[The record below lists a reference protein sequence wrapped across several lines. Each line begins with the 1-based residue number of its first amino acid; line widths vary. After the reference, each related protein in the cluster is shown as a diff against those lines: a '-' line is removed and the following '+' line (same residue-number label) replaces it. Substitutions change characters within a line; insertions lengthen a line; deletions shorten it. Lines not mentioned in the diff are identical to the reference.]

1 MNTLFL
7 IDLIDRIAWFGALG
21 MVIVALVYALTLL
34 VISRRR
40 PRRSADEQQVAFD
53 PGMHI
58 IVLMPCLNEAEVIA
72 ASVQRLLDINDPG
85 LHVMVVDDGSDDG
98 TGDVVESI
106 RDPRAEVLRR
116 VLPNA
121 RKGKGEALN
130 NALAVVRQRFS
141 GFDPN
146 SIIIG
151 VVDADGRLDPHAIAE
166 ARRAFASAEVGAVQ
180 MGVRINNRFNSLL
193 ARMQDMEFVVF
204 TSVFQEGRRHLGS
217 VGMGGNAQ
225 FARLSALNALGRKPW
240 TRSLTEDFDL
250 GVRLN
255 GAGWTN
261 EYWGRAAV
269 HQQGVTNSRRLLRQ
283 RTRWFQGNLQS
294 AHLLGKVARE
304 QRGLS
309 RADSLWQILTP
320 SVLLAGSFLAAS
332 FLSALALTIV
342 AAVRGV
348 PQSWLWVLSAYLLA
362 FGPGLIFGW
371 LYWRVERSEGLGL
384 LRTFAYSHLFV
395 LYGIMPCL
403 IGWRALARQVTGR
416 TGWAKTAR
424 ETESEE
430 EQPAVLS
437 ALPGA
442 AAGVPG
448 SVPALPGAQPLPGP
462 VDTLVPA
469 WRTAVVKAAG

>member
-1 MNTLFL
+1 MNILL
-7 IDLIDRIAWFGALG
+7 LIDRIAWSGALG
-21 MVIVALVYALTLL
+21 MVIVALGYTVTLL
-34 VISRRR
+34 VISRRP
-40 PRRSADEQQVAFD
+40 PRRSADGRRGALD
-53 PGMHI
+53 PGMRI
-58 IVLMPCLNEAEVIA
+58 VVLMPCLNEAEVIA
-72 ASVQRLLDINDPG
+72 ASVQRLLDIHDPG
-85 LHVMVVDDGSDDG
+85 LHVMVIDDGSDDG
-98 TGDVVESI
+98 TGDVVQALG
-106 RDPRAEVLRR
+106 DPRAEVLRR

-121 RKGKGEALN
+121 RRGKGEALN
-130 NALAVVRQRFS
+130 NALAVVRERFA
-141 GFDPN
+141 GCDP
-146 SIIIG
+146 SSVIIG

-166 ARRAFASAEVGAVQ
+166 ARRAFAPAEVGAVQ

-204 TSVFQEGRRHLGS
+204 TAVFQEGRRRLGS

-225 FARLSALNALGRKPW
+225 FARLSALNSLGRRPW

-269 HQQGVTNSRRLLRQ
+269 HQQGVTSGRRLLRQ

-294 AHLLGKVARE
+294 AHLLGRVARR

-320 SVLLAGSFLAAS
+320 SVLLAGSFLVAS
-332 FLSALALTIV
+332 FLSTLVLAVT
-342 AAVRGV
+342 AAVRGA

-362 FGPGLIFGW
+362 FGPGLVFGW

-384 LRTFAYSHLFV
+384 LRALAYSHLFV
-395 LYGIMPCL
+395 LYGLMPCL
-403 IGWRALARQVTGR
+403 IGWRALARQATGR

-424 ETESEE
+424 EVDPEE
-430 EQPAVLS
+430 EQATL
-437 ALPGA
+437 ALVQGA
-442 AAGVPG
+442 APEWSGAAVGPPG
-448 SVPALPGAQPLPGP
+448 IGPRPDAVGALA
-462 VDTLVPA
+462 PA
-469 WRTAVVKAAG
+469 WQRVVVEAAG

>member
-1 MNTLFL
+1 MNILL
-7 IDLIDRIAWFGALG
+7 LIDRIAWSGALG
-21 MVIVALVYALTLL
+21 MVIVALGYTVTLL
-34 VISRRR
+34 VISRRP
-40 PRRSADEQQVAFD
+40 PRRSADGRRGALD
-53 PGMHI
+53 PGMRI
-58 IVLMPCLNEAEVIA
+58 VVLMPCLNEAEVIA
-72 ASVQRLLDINDPG
+72 ASVQRLLDIHDPG
-85 LHVMVVDDGSDDG
+85 LHVMVIDDGSDDG
-98 TGDVVESI
+98 TGDVVQALG
-106 RDPRAEVLRR
+106 DPRAEVLRR

-121 RKGKGEALN
+121 RRGKGEALN
-130 NALAVVRQRFS
+130 SALAVVRERFS
-141 GFDPN
+141 GCDP
-146 SIIIG
+146 SSVIVG

-180 MGVRINNRFNSLL
+180 MGVRINNRFSSLL

-204 TSVFQEGRRHLGS
+204 TSVFQEGRRRLGS

-225 FARLSALNALGRKPW
+225 FARLSALNSLGRRPW

-269 HQQGVTNSRRLLRQ
+269 HQQGVTSGRRLLRQ

-294 AHLLGKVARE
+294 AHLLGRVARR

-320 SVLLAGSFLAAS
+320 SVLLAGSFLVAS
-332 FLSALALTIV
+332 FLSTLVLAVT
-342 AAVRGV
+342 AAVRGA

-362 FGPGLIFGW
+362 FGPGLVFGW

-384 LRTFAYSHLFV
+384 LRALAYSHLFV
-395 LYGIMPCL
+395 LYGLMPCL
-403 IGWRALARQVTGR
+403 IGWRALARQATGR

-424 ETESEE
+424 EVDPEE
-430 EQPAVLS
+430 EQATL
-437 ALPGA
+437 ALVQGAAPEWPGA
-442 AAGVPG
+442 AVGPPG
-448 SVPALPGAQPLPGP
+448 IGPRPDAVGALA
-462 VDTLVPA
+462 PA
-469 WRTAVVKAAG
+469 WQRVVVEAAG

>member
-1 MNTLFL
+1 MNILL
-7 IDLIDRIAWFGALG
+7 LIDRIAWSGALG
-21 MVIVALVYALTLL
+21 MVIVALGYTVTLL
-34 VISRRR
+34 VISRRP
-40 PRRSADEQQVAFD
+40 PRRSADGRRGALD
-53 PGMHI
+53 PGMRI
-58 IVLMPCLNEAEVIA
+58 VVLMPCLNEAEVIA
-72 ASVQRLLDINDPG
+72 ASVQRLLDIHDPG
-85 LHVMVVDDGSDDG
+85 LHVMVIDDGSDDG
-98 TGDVVESI
+98 TGDVVQALG
-106 RDPRAEVLRR
+106 DPRAEVLRR

-121 RKGKGEALN
+121 RRGKGEALN
-130 NALAVVRQRFS
+130 NALAVVRERFA
-141 GFDPN
+141 GCDP
-146 SIIIG
+146 SSVIVG

-225 FARLSALNALGRKPW
+225 FARLSALNSLGRRPW

-269 HQQGVTNSRRLLRQ
+269 HQQGVTSGRRLLRQ

-294 AHLLGKVARE
+294 ARLLGRVARR

-320 SVLLAGSFLAAS
+320 SVLLAGSFLVAS
-332 FLSALALTIV
+332 FLSTLVLAVT
-342 AAVRGV
+342 AAVRGA

-362 FGPGLIFGW
+362 FGPGLVFGW
-371 LYWRVERSEGLGL
+371 LYWRVERSEGLGP
-384 LRTFAYSHLFV
+384 LRALAYSHLFV
-395 LYGIMPCL
+395 LYGLMPCL
-403 IGWRALARQVTGR
+403 IGWRALARQATGR

-424 ETESEE
+424 EVDPEE
-430 EQPAVLS
+430 EQATL
-437 ALPGA
+437 ALVQGAAPEWPGA
-442 AAGVPG
+442 AVGPPG
-448 SVPALPGAQPLPGP
+448 TSPRSDAVGALA
-462 VDTLVPA
+462 PA
-469 WRTAVVKAAG
+469 WRRVVVEAAG

>member
-1 MNTLFL
+1 MNILL
-7 IDLIDRIAWFGALG
+7 LIDRIAWSGALG
-21 MVIVALVYALTLL
+21 MVIVALGYTVTLL
-34 VISRRR
+34 VISRRP
-40 PRRSADEQQVAFD
+40 PRRSADGRRGALD
-53 PGMHI
+53 PGMRI
-58 IVLMPCLNEAEVIA
+58 VVLMPCLNEAEVIA
-72 ASVQRLLDINDPG
+72 ASVQRLLDIHDPG
-85 LHVMVVDDGSDDG
+85 LHVMVIDDGSDDG
-98 TGDVVESI
+98 TGDVVQALG
-106 RDPRAEVLRR
+106 DPRAEVLRR

-121 RKGKGEALN
+121 RRGKGEALN
-130 NALAVVRQRFS
+130 NALAVVRERFA
-141 GFDPN
+141 GCDP
-146 SIIIG
+146 SSVIIG

-166 ARRAFASAEVGAVQ
+166 ARRAFAPAEVGAVQ
-180 MGVRINNRFNSLL
+180 MGVRINNRFSSLL

-225 FARLSALNALGRKPW
+225 FARLSALNSLGRRPW

-269 HQQGVTNSRRLLRQ
+269 HQQGVTSGRRLLRQ

-294 AHLLGKVARE
+294 AHLLGRVARR

-320 SVLLAGSFLAAS
+320 SVLLAGSFLVAS
-332 FLSALALTIV
+332 FLSTLVLAVT
-342 AAVRGV
+342 AAVRGA

-362 FGPGLIFGW
+362 FGPGLVFGW

-384 LRTFAYSHLFV
+384 LRALAYSHLFV
-395 LYGIMPCL
+395 LYGLMPCL
-403 IGWRALARQVTGR
+403 IGWRALARQATGR

-424 ETESEE
+424 EVDPEE
-430 EQPAVLS
+430 EQATL
-437 ALPGA
+437 ALVQGAAPEWPGA
-442 AAGVPG
+442 AVGPPG
-448 SVPALPGAQPLPGP
+448 IGPRPDAVGALA
-462 VDTLVPA
+462 PA
-469 WRTAVVKAAG
+469 WQRVVVEAAG

>member
-1 MNTLFL
+1 MNILL
-7 IDLIDRIAWFGALG
+7 LIDRIAWSGALG
-21 MVIVALVYALTLL
+21 MVIVALGYTVTLL
-34 VISRRR
+34 VISRRP
-40 PRRSADEQQVAFD
+40 PRRSADGRRGALD
-53 PGMHI
+53 PGMRI
-58 IVLMPCLNEAEVIA
+58 VVLMPCLNEAEVIA
-72 ASVQRLLDINDPG
+72 ASVQRLLDIHDPG
-85 LHVMVVDDGSDDG
+85 LHVMVIDDGSDDG
-98 TGDVVESI
+98 TGDVVQALG
-106 RDPRAEVLRR
+106 DPRAEVLRR

-121 RKGKGEALN
+121 RRGKGEALN
-130 NALAVVRQRFS
+130 NALAVVRERFS
-141 GFDPN
+141 GCDP
-146 SIIIG
+146 SSVIVG

-180 MGVRINNRFNSLL
+180 MGVRINNRFSSLL

-204 TSVFQEGRRHLGS
+204 TAVFQEGRRRLGS

-225 FARLSALNALGRKPW
+225 FARLSALNSLGRRPW

-269 HQQGVTNSRRLLRQ
+269 HQQGVTSGRRLLRQ

-294 AHLLGKVARE
+294 AHLLGRVARR

-320 SVLLAGSFLAAS
+320 SVLLAGSFLVAS
-332 FLSALALTIV
+332 FLSTLVLAVT
-342 AAVRGV
+342 AAVRGA

-362 FGPGLIFGW
+362 FGPGLVFGW

-384 LRTFAYSHLFV
+384 LRALAYSHLFV
-395 LYGIMPCL
+395 LYGLMPCL
-403 IGWRALARQVTGR
+403 IGWRALARQATGR

-424 ETESEE
+424 EVDPEE
-430 EQPAVLS
+430 EQATL
-437 ALPGA
+437 ALVQEAAPEWPGA
-442 AAGVPG
+442 AVGPPG
-448 SVPALPGAQPLPGP
+448 IGPRPDAVGALA
-462 VDTLVPA
+462 PA
-469 WRTAVVKAAG
+469 WQRVVVEAAG

>member
-1 MNTLFL
+1 MSIL
-7 IDLIDRIAWFGALG
+7 ILIDRIVWGGALG
-21 MVIVALVYALTLL
+21 MVIVALGYALALL
-34 VISRRR
+34 VVSGRP
-40 PRRSADEQQVAFD
+40 PRRSADGRPPALD
-53 PGMHI
+53 PGMRVV
-58 IVLMPCLNEAEVIA
+58 VLMPCLNEAEVIA
-72 ASVQRLLDINDPG
+72 ASVQRLLDIRDPG
-85 LHVMVVDDGSDDG
+85 LHVMVIDDGSDDG
-98 TGDVVESI
+98 TGDVVQALG
-106 RDPRAEVLRR
+106 DPRAEVLRR

-121 RKGKGEALN
+121 RRGKGEALN
-130 NALAVVRQRFS
+130 SALAVVRERFS
-141 GFDPN
+141 GCDP
-146 SIIIG
+146 SSVIVG

-180 MGVRINNRFNSLL
+180 MGVRINNRFSSLL

-204 TSVFQEGRRHLGS
+204 TSVFQEGRRRLGS

-225 FARLSALNALGRKPW
+225 FARLSALNSLGRRPW

-269 HQQGVTNSRRLLRQ
+269 HQQGVTSGRRLLRQ

-294 AHLLGKVARE
+294 ARLLGRVARE

-320 SVLLAGSFLAAS
+320 SLLLAGSFLVAS
-332 FLSALALTIV
+332 FLSALILTAA
-342 AAVRGV
+342 AAVQGMPR
-348 PQSWLWVLSAYLLA
+348 SWRWAAGAYLLA

-384 LRTFAYSHLFV
+384 LRALAYSHLFV
-395 LYGIMPCL
+395 LYGLMPCL
-403 IGWRALARQVTGR
+403 VGWRALARQATGR

-424 ETESEE
+424 EADPEE
-430 EQPAVLS
+430 EQA
-437 ALPGA
+437 ALVPVQGAPRRPGA
-442 AAGVPG
+442 A
-448 SVPALPGAQPLPGP
+448 LGP
-462 VDTLVPA
+462 PTGTGPRPD
-469 WRTAVVKAAG
+469 AAGAPAPVWRRVAAGTAG